1 MSELGIEDTWYV
13 AGMRGTAS
21 NTLVAEEVF
30 VPSQRILSVPTAV
43 GGNYATEHPDE
54 ALYRSAFVPVLAL
67 VLVGAQVGLAKQA
80 MEIVKESL
88 AKVTGIHHTFYDNYT
103 LTPNTT
109 PHDPAASHL

>member
-1 MSELGIEDTWYV
+1 MVGIPVVDESGEVIDQGLALIPMSELGIEDTWYV

-30 VPSQRILSVPTAV
+30 VPSHRILSVPAAV

-67 VLVGAQVGLAKQA
+67 VLVGAQVGQIGSASR
-80 MEIVKESL
+80 MERVGQD
-88 AKVTGIHHTFYDNYT
+88 V
-103 LTPNTT
+103 
-109 PHDPAASHL
+109 